1 MSASAPLPQAE
12 PVAPERFGP
21 LEIED
26 EPAARSG
33 ILTVGETWAY
43 LGVLA
48 ALVIVNVPT
57 LGADQWPFRPG
68 PIHPEGPFG
77 PVVRM
82 ARNHWD
88 PALLRSFALLA
99 GVIVAVYALFAARV
113 FARRLGPLV
122 ALSAIVLGLLVL
134 PAVVLQAGLR
144 DSTKPWFFTNDS
156 TYQIELAG
164 EVVADGENPYGHEYR
179 SLGLKRFYSMDGT
192 VGRGTRHVA
201 EKHFAYFP
209 GTALA
214 ASVWRVLPSPW
225 DDYRLLVALTTL
237 GAFLA
242 VLAFRAP
249 LGLRLA
255 LGALVVANPLAIRAV
270 WFGNADAPSILFLLL
285 AFALVS
291 RSRYTTAAVMLAAA
305 VLLKQFALVAV
316 PFLALIVF
324 VRAARRAAWQ
334 AAAAFA
340 GVTAAGLLPFVIADP
355 SAFWADTVTYGVE
368 TYRIVGYGLAA
379 LLVRV
384 GLLAGRT
391 GEYPFGLLALVVW
404 LPVTLILLRA
414 QWRSREPWRGA
425 AGFALSIFVLILIG
439 RVFHSSYLVWP
450 LAGVVVAS
458 LLAIPAR
465 IPVVALPGMPATPQ
479 GLPRRRLRRSARG
492 RRASAD
498 T

>member
-1 MSASAPLPQAE
+1 VSASAPFPQVE

-26 EPAARSG
+26 AADERPG
-33 ILTVGETWAY
+33 ILTLGETWAY
-43 LGVLA
+43 LGALA

-57 LGADQWPFRPG
+57 LGTEQWPFHPG
-68 PIHPEGPFG
+68 PIEPEGPFA

-88 PALLRSFALLA
+88 PGLLRSLALLA
-99 GVIVAVYALFAARV
+99 GVIIALYAVFAARAS
-113 FARRLGPLV
+113 ARRLGPLI

-144 DSTKPWFFTNDS
+144 DSTAPWFFTNDS

-164 EVVADGENPYGHEYR
+164 DAVANGENPYGHEYG
-179 SLGLKRFYSMDGT
+179 SSGLERFYTMNGT
-192 VGRGTRHVA
+192 VGRAHVA
-201 EKHFAYFP
+201 EEHFAYFP
-209 GTALA
+209 GTALT

-225 DDYRLLVALTTL
+225 NDYRLLVALATL
-237 GAFLA
+237 GAFFA

-255 LGALVVANPLAIRAV
+255 LGALVVANPLAIRAA

-285 AFALVS
+285 AFALVT
-291 RSRYTTAAVMLAAA
+291 RSRYTAGAVLLAAA

-316 PFLALIVF
+316 PFVALIVLIQ
-324 VRAARRAAWQ
+324 ATRREALR
-334 AAAAFA
+334 AAAAFLA
-340 GVTAAGLLPFVIADP
+340 VAAAGLLPFVIADP

-368 TYRIVGYGLAA
+368 TYTIVGYGLAA
-379 LLVRV
+379 MLVRV
-384 GLLAGRT
+384 GLVENRNDD
-391 GEYPFGLLALVVW
+391 YPFGLLALLVW

-414 QWRSREPWRGA
+414 QWRSREPWIGA
-425 AGFALSIFVLILIG
+425 AGFALSIFLLIFIG

-450 LAGVVVAS
+450 LAGAVLAALVA
-458 LLAIPAR
+458 LPAR
-465 IPVVALPGMPATPQ
+465 IPVLALPAPSRPEVAPT
-479 GLPRRRLRRSARG
+479 RRRLGRSAHG
-492 RRASAD
+492 RRASRRE
-498 T
+498 

>member
-1 MSASAPLPQAE
+1 VSASAPLPQAE
-12 PVAPERFGP
+12 PVTPERFGP
-21 LEIED
+21 LEIEAK
-26 EPAARSG
+26 PAARAG
-33 ILTVGETWAY
+33 ILTVGETWTY
-43 LGVLA
+43 LGVLV

-57 LGADQWPFRPG
+57 LGTDQWPFRPG
-68 PIHPEGPFG
+68 PVEPEGPLG

-88 PALLRSFALLA
+88 TALLRSFALFA
-99 GVIVAVYALFAARV
+99 GVIIALYALVAARA

-144 DSTKPWFFTNDS
+144 DATAPWFFTNDS

-164 EVVADGENPYGHEYR
+164 DAVADGENPYGHEYG
-179 SLGLKRFYSMDGT
+179 SAGLERFYTMNGT
-192 VGRGTRHVA
+192 VSSRSHVA
-201 EKHFAYFP
+201 AEHFAYFP
-209 GTALA
+209 GTALT

-225 DDYRLLVALTTL
+225 DDYRLFVALTTL

-242 VLAFRAP
+242 MLAFRAP

-255 LGALVVANPLAIRAV
+255 LGALVVANPLAIRAA

-285 AFALVS
+285 AFALVT
-291 RSRYTTAAVMLAAA
+291 RSRYTAGAVMLAAA

-316 PFLALIVF
+316 PFLAIIVF

-355 SAFWADTVTYGVE
+355 SAFWDDTVTYGVE

-379 LLVRV
+379 MLVRI
-384 GLLAGRT
+384 GLLENRNDD
-391 GEYPFGLLALVVW
+391 YPFGLIALVLW
-404 LPVTLILLRA
+404 APATLLLLRA
-414 QWRSREPWRGA
+414 QLRSREPWIGA
-425 AGFALSIFVLILIG
+425 AGFALSIFLLIFIG
-439 RVFHSSYLVWP
+439 RVFHSSYLLWP
-450 LAGVVVAS
+450 LAGAILAA
-458 LLAIPAR
+458 LLAFPAR
-465 IPVVALPGMPATPQ
+465 IPVVALPTPSR
-479 GLPRRRLRRSARG
+479 PEVASTRRRLGRSAHG
-492 RRASAD
+492 RRASRRE
-498 T
+498 

>member
-1 MSASAPLPQAE
+1 VSASAPLPQAE
-12 PVAPERFGP
+12 PVTPERFGP

-26 EPAARSG
+26 EPAARPG
-33 ILTVGETWAY
+33 ILTVGETWGY
-43 LGVLA
+43 LGLLA

-57 LGADQWPFRPG
+57 LGADQWPFSPG
-68 PIHPEGPFG
+68 PIEPEGPLA

-99 GVIVAVYALFAARV
+99 GVIVAVYALVAMRV

-122 ALSAIVLGLLVL
+122 ALSAVVLGLLVL

-144 DSTKPWFFTNDS
+144 DATAPWFFTNDS

-164 EVVADGENPYGHEYR
+164 DAVADGESPYGHEYG
-179 SLGLKRFYSMDGT
+179 STGLERFYTMDGT
-192 VGRGTRHVA
+192 VGSRTHVA
-201 EKHFAYFP
+201 AEHFAYFP
-209 GTALA
+209 GTALT
-214 ASVWRVLPSPW
+214 ASVWRALPSPW

-255 LGALVVANPLAIRAV
+255 LGALVVANPLAIRAA

-285 AFALVS
+285 AFALVT
-291 RSRYTTAAVMLAAA
+291 RSRYTAGALMLAAA

-324 VRAARRAAWQ
+324 VRATRRAAWQ

-340 GVTAAGLLPFVIADP
+340 GVTAAGLLPFVIVDP
-355 SAFWADTVTYGVE
+355 SAFWADTVTYGVD

-379 LLVRV
+379 MLVRV
-384 GLLAGRT
+384 GLLENRNDD
-391 GEYPFGLLALVVW
+391 YPFGLIALLVW
-404 LPVTLILLRA
+404 LPVTLAFLRA
-414 QWRSREPWRGA
+414 QWRSREPWLGA
-425 AGFALSIFVLILIG
+425 AGFALSIFLLIFLG
-439 RVFHSSYLVWP
+439 RVFHSSYLLWP
-450 LAGVVVAS
+450 LTGVVVAS
-458 LLAIPAR
+458 LLAFPAR
-465 IPVVALPGMPATPQ
+465 IPVVAVPGMPATPRA
-479 GLPRRRLRRSARG
+479 LPGRRLRRSARD
-492 RRASAD
+492 RRTSAGA
-498 T
+498 